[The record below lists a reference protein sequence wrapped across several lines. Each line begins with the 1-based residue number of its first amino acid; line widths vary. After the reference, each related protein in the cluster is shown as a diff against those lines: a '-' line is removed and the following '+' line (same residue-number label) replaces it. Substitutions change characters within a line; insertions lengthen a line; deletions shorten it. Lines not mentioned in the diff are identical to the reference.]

1 MKKITEIN
9 MKTINTTADNII
21 PMFQPNIKDKQD
33 NVMANKK
40 EISVFD
46 VKELYDAAY
55 EAQEY
60 GAKGEDSFQALIAK
74 AVQMDME
81 YRQQL
86 AKKTNFRYVSRPS
99 AVAEK
104 AFGTENASNIKA
116 A

>member
-1 MKKITEIN
+1 MKKITETN
-9 MKTINTTADNII
+9 MTQADTMASNII
-21 PMFQPNIKDKQD
+21 PMFKPDFEEKQD
-33 NVMANKK
+33 DIMANKK
-40 EISVFD
+40 EISIFD

-60 GAKGEDSFQALIAK
+60 GAKGEESFQRLIAK

-99 AVAEK
+99 AVADQ
-104 AFGTENASNIKA
+104 AFGTQKTSNTKA